1 MLIEATQLQEL
12 LNKPATNTQQPIVL
26 CSLLRPVGASAESVN
41 EVDFIPAAQ
50 QFDIDQFSQT
60 DAPFPHTL
68 LSASDFERKAR
79 QLGINTHSSIVV
91 SDNIGIYSA
100 PRVWFNF
107 WLMGA
112 NKVQI
117 LNGGI
122 PAWRAAGYR
131 CAQDFAPVSA
141 TGNFCA
147 QENSQ
152 LLADKDYVLAAIN
165 KPGMRIIDVRGA
177 ARFYGQVPEPRAGVR
192 SGHIPGS
199 ANIPYANFIR
209 DGRFKPVAELQELFR
224 AAGCTQDQELI
235 FSCGSGVTACIGFV
249 AAHLCGYQ
257 KLRVYDGSWAE
268 WGALDYL
275 PVALD

>member
-1 MLIEATQLQEL
+1 MLIDPAQLQEL
-12 LNKPATNTQQPIVL
+12 LNKPATARHSPIVL
-26 CSLLRPVGASAESVN
+26 CSLLRPVGVSAESVN
-41 EVDFIPAAQ
+41 EVDVIPAAQ

-68 LSASDFERKAR
+68 LNASDFERKAR
-79 QLGINTHSSIVV
+79 ELGINNGSAIVV
-91 SDNIGIYSA
+91 CDNIGIYSA

-112 NKVQI
+112 TQVQI

-122 PAWRAAGYR
+122 PAWMAAGYR
-131 CAQDFAPVSA
+131 STQDFAPALA
-141 TGNFCA
+141 TGSFTA
-147 QENSQ
+147 QENSR
-152 LLADKDYVLAAIN
+152 LLADKNYVLAAIDN
-165 KPGMRIIDVRGA
+165 PAIRIVDVRGA

-199 ANIPYANFIR
+199 VNIPYANFIR
-209 DGRFKPVAELQELFR
+209 DGRFKPVGELSALFD
-224 AAGCTQDQELI
+224 AAGCSKAQEII

-257 KLRVYDGSWAE
+257 NIRVYDGSWAE
-268 WGALDYL
+268 WGATESL
-275 PVALD
+275 PIDV